1 VIGEIDICGV
11 FIPGFLI
18 ALAVALALTILV
30 RRALAAC
37 GAYRLIWRA
46 SLFDFA
52 LAVVILGG
60 VTAAQGRL
68 PWI

>member
-1 VIGEIDICGV
+1 MSGEIDICGV
-11 FIPGFLI
+11 YVPGVLI
-18 ALAVALALTILV
+18 ALAVALALTALV

-46 SLFDFA
+46 PLFDFA

-60 VTAAQGRL
+60 VTAAQSRL
-68 PWI
+68 P